1 MPGDGGGG
9 GSVRFEELTGP
20 TDPAAERAVLAAV
33 LLDASG
39 AEGALWR
46 ARAILRAE
54 DFAEHRH
61 GLLWEV
67 LCEVGDRGE
76 ALDIYTVSAA
86 LRRRE
91 RLNSVG
97 GVQYLGELTDEIPT
111 IAHVEAHAN
120 IVADAASVR
129 RTMEAARAVVIRGA
143 RGASRG
149 ELLGAAREVME
160 AAASEEDAG
169 LLPIDV
175 GLEEEEARL
184 ISTGTP
190 EGLVSTGLVSTGL
203 ASVDEALAGGLW
215 AGQLVVIGARPA
227 VGKSALALLV
237 ACEVAASTGEP
248 VVYASLEMP
257 RRDLAMRAAALRV
270 AAKGE
275 PVDLMAIRTRRLS
288 EEAALRYQR
297 ALHDLRGLPLLLSD
311 RASVT
316 VTQIRAMALRAK
328 ARAGHVA
335 AVFVDYLQLLTP
347 ETARDSREREVAEA
361 SRALKALA
369 GELRCPVVAL
379 SQLNRKATERKPTLA
394 DLRESGAIEQDADV
408 VLLLHQKDGGRVLLV
423 EKQRNGVAPQEVRLG
438 WIAAAARFID
448 APTGGA
454 PLPVRGQDRD
464 LPEDRGDEGEEQ

>member
-1 MPGDGGGG
+1 MPGDGGAG
-9 GSVRFEELTGP
+9 RADDFAGP
-20 TDPAAERAVLAAV
+20 SDPEAERAVLAAV

-46 ARAILRAE
+46 ARAIVRAE
-54 DFAEHRH
+54 DFAEPRH
-61 GLLWEV
+61 GLLWECV
-67 LCEVGDRGE
+67 CEVGDAGE
-76 ALDIYTVSAA
+76 PLDIYTVSAS

-91 RLNSVG
+91 RLNAVG
-97 GVQYLGELTDEIPT
+97 GVAYLGELTDQIPT
-111 IAHVEAHAN
+111 LAHVEAHAK
-120 IVADAASVR
+120 IVADAAVVR
-129 RTMEAARAVVIRGA
+129 RTIEAARALVVRGA

-169 LLPIDV
+169 LLPLDI
-175 GLEEEEARL
+175 GLEEEEARFA
-184 ISTGTP
+184 STGTL
-190 EGLVSTGLVSTGL
+190 EGLVSTGL

-227 VGKSALALLV
+227 AGKSALALLM
-237 ACEVAASTGEP
+237 ACEIAAKTGQA
-248 VVYASLEMP
+248 VVFVSLEMP

-270 AAKGE
+270 AAKSE
-275 PVDLMAIRTRRLS
+275 PIDLMAIRTRRLS
-288 EEAALRYQR
+288 EDDAIRYQR

-311 RASVT
+311 RSSVG

-335 AVFVDYLQLLTP
+335 AVFVDYLQLVRP
-347 ETARDSREREVAEA
+347 EVARDSREREVAEA

-369 GELRCPVVAL
+369 GELKCPVVAL

-408 VLLLHQKDGGRVLLV
+408 VGLLHQDERGRMLLI
-423 EKQRNGVAPQEVRLG
+423 EKQRNGVAPQEIRLG

-448 APTGGA
+448 APSGA
-454 PLPVRGQDRD
+454 PLPVQGQGRNVD
-464 LPEDRGDEGEEQ
+464 LPEDNRDEGDEA

>member
-1 MPGDGGGG
+1 M
-9 GSVRFEELTGP
+9 RFEDFAGP
-20 TDPAAERAVLAAV
+20 SDPAAERAVLAAV

-46 ARAILRAE
+46 ARAIVRAE
-54 DFAEHRH
+54 DFADPRH
-61 GLLWEV
+61 GLLWECV
-67 LCEVGDRGE
+67 CEVGDRGE
-76 ALDIYTVSAA
+76 PIDIYTLSAA

-91 RLNSVG
+91 RLNTVG
-97 GVQYLGELTDEIPT
+97 GVAYLGELTDQIPT
-111 IAHVEAHAN
+111 LAHVEAHAK
-120 IVADAASVR
+120 IVADAAVVR
-129 RTMEAARAVVIRGA
+129 RTLDAARALVMRGA

-149 ELLGAAREVME
+149 ELLGAAREVLE
-160 AAASEEDAG
+160 AASSEEDAG
-169 LLPIDV
+169 LLPLDL
-175 GLEEEEARL
+175 GLEEEEARFAA
-184 ISTGTP
+184 TGTP
-190 EGLVSTGLVSTGL
+190 EGLVSTGL

-227 VGKSALALLV
+227 VGKSALALLM
-237 ACEVAASTGEP
+237 ACEISARTGQA
-248 VVYASLEMP
+248 VVFASLEMP

-270 AAKGE
+270 AAQGE
-275 PVDLMAIRTRRLS
+275 PIDLMAIRTRRLS
-288 EEAALRYQR
+288 EDDAIRYQR

-311 RASVT
+311 RSSVT

-347 ETARDSREREVAEA
+347 ETPRDNREREVAEA

-379 SQLNRKATERKPTLA
+379 SQLNRKATERRPTLA

-408 VLLLHQKDGGRVLLV
+408 VGLLHQDERGRMLLV

-448 APTGGA
+448 APSGA
-454 PLPVRGQDRD
+454 PFPVRGQGQHRD
-464 LPEDRGDEGEEQ
+464 LPEDRGEGDEA

>member
-54 DFAEHRH
+54 DFADPRH

-91 RLNSVG
+91 RLNTVG
-97 GVQYLGELTDEIPT
+97 GVQYLGELTDTIPT
-111 IAHVEAHAN
+111 LAHVEAHAT

-143 RGASRG
+143 RGAARG

-184 ISTGTP
+184 TSTGTP
-190 EGLVSTGLVSTGL
+190 EGLVSTGL

-227 VGKSALALLV
+227 VGKSALALLMG
-237 ACEVAASTGEP
+237 CNIAASTGEP

-288 EEAALRYQR
+288 EEEALRYQR

-369 GELRCPVVAL
+369 GELKCPVVAL
-379 SQLNRKATERKPTLA
+379 SQLNRKATERRPTLA

-408 VLLLHQKDGGRVLLV
+408 VGLLHQDERGRVLLV

-438 WIAAAARFID
+438 WIAAAAKFID

-454 PLPVRGQDRD
+454 PLPVQGQDRD
-464 LPEDRGDEGEEQ
+464 LPEDQGDEGEEQ